1 MVEES
6 RKADSVVLDSIAKAA
21 DFGILRF
28 DEDEEFKLTE
38 KEIEKEMKNR
48 FGTADGSKAERMII
62 QYALMKQKFKKLQ
75 VAHKRVLAAM
85 KKAKL
90 YQQQMMP
97 KAPKDLPNLEFGTLY
112 KPAEQVSGDFY
123 DFIELNH
130 NRWAVAIG
138 DSAGHGIAPALIM
151 TVTKK
156 LLSVFIREGA
166 SISEAMRKTNYYIT
180 QNIPPA
186 TFITAVAGEIDLA
199 QATFS
204 FVRAGHPAIILY
216 NPKERGE
223 EPIMHSPNGM
233 ALGMDPGRLFNT
245 TLEETKIKLIPGD
258 LIIMY
263 SDGVFEI
270 SDMNH
275 KRFGMKRFLSLIK
288 DFGNGTVSFLI
299 RKINNSLQEFRA
311 GSIQDDDV
319 SVICLRYVDNKSA
332 ENSGF
337 RESESRHKK
346 A

>member
-1 MVEES
+1 
-6 RKADSVVLDSIAKAA
+6 
-21 DFGILRF
+21 
-28 DEDEEFKLTE
+28 
-38 KEIEKEMKNR
+38 
-48 FGTADGSKAERMII
+48 
-62 QYALMKQKFKKLQ
+62 
-75 VAHKRVLAAM
+75 
-85 KKAKL
+85 
-90 YQQQMMP
+90 
-97 KAPKDLPNLEFGTLY
+97 
-112 KPAEQVSGDFY
+112 
-123 DFIELNH
+123 
-130 NRWAVAIG
+130 
-138 DSAGHGIAPALIM
+138 
-151 TVTKK
+151 
-156 LLSVFIREGA
+156 
-166 SISEAMRKTNYYIT
+166 MRKTNYYIT

-186 TFITAVAGEIDLA
+186 TFITAVAGEIDLS